1 MSVVEFA
8 LPTDLAL
15 SCSCPNLL
23 TVVDGSFHNAA
34 PLFLHVE
41 ALLAAGTLLETGL
54 VDLELRLLFHCGG
67 LPHFDHKDLERDT
80 EIQG

>member
-34 PLFLHVE
+34 PLLLHVE
-41 ALLAAGTLLETGL
+41 APLAARTFLETGL
-54 VDLELRLLFHCGG
+54 VNLELRLLSHCDG
-67 LPHFDHKDLERDT
+67 LPRFDHKDLQRDT